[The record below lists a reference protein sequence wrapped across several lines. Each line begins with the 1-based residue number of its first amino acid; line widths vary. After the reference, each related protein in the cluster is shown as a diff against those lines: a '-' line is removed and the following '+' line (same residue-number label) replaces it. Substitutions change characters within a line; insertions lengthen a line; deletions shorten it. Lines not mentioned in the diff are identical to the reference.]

1 MCNGNAALAAYMIV
15 TQIPYTFYPCDFY
28 KDDLMKMISEGCK
41 SLLFLNVSYT
51 SITDGSC
58 RLIAKWVTKPQDDTI
73 TEPLVLL
80 ILSAIKIRNLYKV
93 LNEQKAAKLQ

>member
-1 MCNGNAALAAYMIV
+1 MVDVPRVCEAMHRDLFASVVRGDNYCLIHDPCYLLLLAMCNGNAALAAYMIV
-15 TQIPYTFYPCDFY
+15 TQLPYTFYSCDFY

-58 RLIAKWVTKPQDDTI
+58 RLIAK
-73 TEPLVLL
+73 
-80 ILSAIKIRNLYKV
+80 
-93 LNEQKAAKLQ
+93 